1 MQMFKCYI
9 MMKKKNIDRKIMKRI
24 LFLLVH
30 LQNLLIKKLEMLRN
44 LLSENII

>member
-1 MQMFKCYI
+1 